1 MLRRG
6 KPTPKPPEPLE
17 APAIPPKAGG
27 RSSTRSTPAHTA
39 QVQLIPAISDAGG
52 PEPRPYTYSMKPE
65 EEQQFRKEM
74 LELAADAVR
83 ARAQQLASQAIGQ
96 SEAPSRVSRKK
107 AAGKPVPPS
116 FEDVQLHVFDLSNSN
131 EAVLVLTAKA
141 QVPPPSGEKQAQ
153 SPDLR
158 YFVTLVA
165 RQDINADLHK
175 AFSNVADSQHLDV
188 LSQMEFIDA
197 VDVDGDGRGELLFRQ
212 VSDAGSAFVVYRVI
226 GDQLYALFQG
236 TP

>member
-1 MLRRG
+1 M
-6 KPTPKPPEPLE
+6 
-17 APAIPPKAGG
+17 
-27 RSSTRSTPAHTA
+27 
-39 QVQLIPAISDAGG
+39 QLIPAISDAGG

-65 EEQQFRKEM
+65 EERQFRKEM
-74 LELAADAVR
+74 LELAADAVG
-83 ARAQQLASQAIGQ
+83 ARAKQLAAQVIAQPKPS
-96 SEAPSRVSRKK
+96 APPSRKK
-107 AAGKPVPPS
+107 AVPKPTQPH
-116 FEDVQLHVFDLSNSN
+116 FQDVELHAFDLSNSN
-131 EAVLVLTAKA
+131 EAVLVLTATA
-141 QVPPPSGEKQAQ
+141 QMPPSADNQQTPTA
-153 SPDLR
+153 DLQ

-188 LSQMEFIDA
+188 LWRIEFIDA